1 MPQAPYAKRASGPAG
16 DAGSR
21 QARGDCRQRH
31 VRNSDARRLAALLGI
46 TFEVARLADIL
57 STRETAVNY
66 QCCRPTPDPSAGSY
80 RGPSPAS
87 FFLISGLSYKTT
99 FNSELRI
106 SSFPLYSI

>member
-21 QARGDCRQRH
+21 QARGDCRRRH

-57 STRETAVNY
+57 STRETAVN
-66 QCCRPTPDPSAGSY
+66 DPQ
-80 RGPSPAS
+80 RHLP
-87 FFLISGLSYKTT
+87 
-99 FNSELRI
+99 
-106 SSFPLYSI
+106 